1 MRLYNNKGFEQWR
14 DNFGNDRVQHEYVH
28 VAMIAAVWDAFV
40 QRANTYEKKYP
51 TTAKCQEQF
60 EKIVKAYS
68 ALKQLVDRENKEFD
82 SRAY

>member
-1 MRLYNNKGFEQWR
+1 
-14 DNFGNDRVQHEYVH
+14 
-28 VAMIAAVWDAFV
+28 MIAAVWDAFV
-40 QRANTYEKKYP
+40 QRTNTYEKKYP

-60 EKIVKAYS
+60 EKIVKVYS